1 MMRHLVRAASVLLF
15 LALAGLS
22 LSQQELRFAL
32 AGAAILGLVE
42 IGLALRGRRNAPRA
56 PRDRSRLAAV
66 QVSCMEQD
74 GALTL
79 ALVGER
85 RRGAAPHVLLSR
97 RFGATRDGEPPCDR
111 PYLELSEPRWSVHGG
126 IREAFLSPGLLRL
139 ALDARGA
146 EALGVQQVSVTL
158 EPHIEQRPLER
169 ALRKILRGVS
179 FTSERSAPEQAPDA
193 ALQRS
198 A

>member
-1 MMRHLVRAASVLLF
+1 MMRHLVRAASVLLL

-22 LSQQELRFAL
+22 LAQQELRFAL
-32 AGAAILGLVE
+32 AGLAIAGLVE
-42 IGLALRGRRNAPRA
+42 IGLALRARRGAPRA

-66 QVSCMEQD
+66 QVSCREHD
-74 GALTL
+74 GTLTV

-97 RFGATRDGEPPCDR
+97 RFAATGDAQAPSDR
-111 PYLELSEPRWSVHGG
+111 PSLELSGPRWSVHGG

-139 ALDARGA
+139 ALDARAA
-146 EALGVQQVSVTL
+146 EALGVNQVSVAL
-158 EPHIEQRPLER
+158 EPHIEQRALER
-169 ALRKILRGVS
+169 ALRRILRGVP
-179 FTSERSAPEQAPDA
+179 FTSERSAPEDAPDA
-193 ALQRS
+193 ARQRS